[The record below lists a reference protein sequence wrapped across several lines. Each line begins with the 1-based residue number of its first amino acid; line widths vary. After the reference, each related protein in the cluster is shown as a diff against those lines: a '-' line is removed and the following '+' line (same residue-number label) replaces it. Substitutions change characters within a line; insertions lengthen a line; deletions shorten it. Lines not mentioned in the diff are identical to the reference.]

1 MGRLVKILCYN
12 HSLIGIN
19 ISLKAFHEAPYH
31 CRIPAKAKT
40 IKNFWIKITK
50 SSASKGHVRDLSKFA
65 LGIKI
70 DETGFTPNYVVDKDH
85 KELVKQIIELSKK
98 ASTTY
103 IATDEDREGEAI
115 GYHVA
120 CLIGGN

>member
-1 MGRLVKILCYN
+1 MK
-12 HSLIGIN
+12 
-19 ISLKAFHEAPYH
+19 P
-31 CRIPAKAKT
+31 
-40 IKNFWIKITK
+40 
-50 SSASKGHVRDLSKFA
+50 
-65 LGIKI
+65 
-70 DETGFTPNYVVDKDH
+70 GFIPNYVVDKDH

-120 CLIGGN
+120 CLIGGIRELSRIVFMRSRKMRF